1 MTCSSLL
8 GYFIVTRSSALRIV
22 SPSLEL
28 SGEVGVGVGDLQIV
42 DDLGASIFL
51 DGDNCR
57 LLQFGMADADLSG
70 EIRSSEGRLEAVTP
84 PFVPLR

>member
-8 GYFIVTRSSALRIV
+8 GCFIVTRSSALRIV

-28 SGEVGVGVGDLQIV
+28 SGEVGVGVGDLQIA
-42 DDLGASIFL
+42 DDLRASIFL